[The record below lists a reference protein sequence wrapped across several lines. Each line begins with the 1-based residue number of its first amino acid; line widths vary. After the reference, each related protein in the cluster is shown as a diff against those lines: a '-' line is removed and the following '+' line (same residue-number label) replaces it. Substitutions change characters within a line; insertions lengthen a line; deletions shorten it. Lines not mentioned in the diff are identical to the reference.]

1 MSFKANN
8 LQQITLTDSFNSQ
21 SQRTQKIV
29 LKSWAKD
36 FSDIVFPAINEE
48 RFAVLYS
55 DHRFSRP
62 NTPVNVMIGALM
74 LKEMNGL
81 NEDELLQ
88 AICCD
93 VRYQYALH
101 TTSFEEQPV
110 SDRTFS
116 RFRERLYNYELETG
130 VDLLREEMESLAQ
143 EYAKYMNLNK
153 NVKRMDSLM
162 IASHCK
168 RMSRLEIL
176 YTVCANAVR
185 LIHRLGADELLAQDF
200 NRYLD
205 PDDLNEVIYY
215 CKGEDAASR
224 LERELA
230 NALRLKGI
238 MASDEWH
245 GYQEYQLLIRVIN
258 EQSQTDENGNVSLR
272 DKGKITSDSLQN
284 PSDPDATYRRKA
296 GKDHKGY
303 VGNII
308 ETTGEDGAGLI
319 TGVSYEENVHADTAF
334 TREYLESRSGEDP
347 DEIMIV
353 DGAYSSVE
361 IQKEASDKNVRLV
374 PTALAGKDPDPVMSD
389 FQISEDG
396 KSVESCPC
404 GHAPTKCTYY
414 EKTGVCR
421 CTFSRECCENCPNR
435 EHCQAKEQR
444 RGYAVHISLKAVA
457 QAGQMKEMCTEEYK
471 ALSRKRNGVEGVM
484 SVLRRKYHVDEI
496 PVCGKLRSRAFFM
509 MKIGAYNIARM
520 IKHRKDHLG
529 DECALLSGIA

>member
-258 EQSQTDENGNVSLR
+258 EQSLCFHPH
-272 DKGKITSDSLQN
+272 I
-284 PSDPDATYRRKA
+284 
-296 GKDHKGY
+296 H
-303 VGNII
+303 
-308 ETTGEDGAGLI
+308 
-319 TGVSYEENVHADTAF
+319 
-334 TREYLESRSGEDP
+334 
-347 DEIMIV
+347 
-353 DGAYSSVE
+353 
-361 IQKEASDKNVRLV
+361 
-374 PTALAGKDPDPVMSD
+374 
-389 FQISEDG
+389 
-396 KSVESCPC
+396 CP
-404 GHAPTKCTYY
+404 
-414 EKTGVCR
+414 
-421 CTFSRECCENCPNR
+421 
-435 EHCQAKEQR
+435 
-444 RGYAVHISLKAVA
+444 L
-457 QAGQMKEMCTEEYK
+457 
-471 ALSRKRNGVEGVM
+471 
-484 SVLRRKYHVDEI
+484 
-496 PVCGKLRSRAFFM
+496 
-509 MKIGAYNIARM
+509 
-520 IKHRKDHLG
+520 
-529 DECALLSGIA
+529 